1 MTERTSEG
9 LDTLVGMADFVI
21 VGAGVIG
28 CATAYNLALRG
39 HSVIVLEK
47 DESIGNDG
55 SSRNG
60 GGVRQS
66 GRDARELPLAMYAV
80 ENIWPG
86 LSDELGADVEYVKR
100 GNLRLGKTEHHLEV
114 LRGLAQTGVEHGL
127 DMRMLDAD
135 DVREMNPF
143 LSDEVIGASWCPT
156 DGHANPLRTTLAFYR
171 RARELGVRFI
181 SGVQVTGVRKLH
193 GRACQ
198 VVTTTGLYEGDGIIL
213 AAGLGTRS
221 LAASV
226 GIDVPM
232 HGLLIEALVTEM
244 EPTMFPQML
253 GTADA
258 DFYGHQTAHGSF
270 VFGGDSGLEEANGYA
285 GGVPTSSVTAPAI
298 CRSIMKYV
306 PRLADAKIVRTWAGW
321 EDECADGV
329 PVISSV
335 DEVPGLTLACAF
347 TGHGFGISPI
357 VGRLVAELACGEK
370 TTLDVSAFRYDRFH
384 AWA

>member
-1 MTERTSEG
+1 MTERMSGETDA
-9 LDTLVGMADFVI
+9 LAGMADFVV

-39 HSVIVLEK
+39 HSVIVLER
-47 DESIGNDG
+47 DESIGNGG

-66 GRDARELPLAMYAV
+66 GRDARELPLALYAV
-80 ENIWPG
+80 EHIWPG

-100 GNLRLGKTEHHLEV
+100 GNLRLGKTERHLEV
-114 LRGLAQTGVEHGL
+114 LQGLARTGVEHGL
-127 DMRMLDAD
+127 DMRMLGAD
-135 DVREMNPF
+135 EVREINPY

-171 RARELGVRFI
+171 RARELGVRFV

-193 GRACQ
+193 GRARQ
-198 VVTTTGLYEGDGIIL
+198 VATTTGIYEGDGVIL
-213 AAGLGTRS
+213 AAGLGTRL

-285 GGVPTSSVTAPAI
+285 GGVPTSSITAPAI

-357 VGRLVAELACGEK
+357 VGRLVAELACGER
-370 TTLDVSAFRYDRFH
+370 TTLDVSAFRYDRFR

>member
-1 MTERTSEG
+1 MTDTRTEG
-9 LDTLVGMADFVI
+9 VEALGGTADVI
-21 VGAGVIG
+21 VVGAGVIG

-39 HSVIVLEK
+39 RSVVVLER
-47 DESIGNDG
+47 DESIGNGG

-80 ENIWPG
+80 EHLWPS
-86 LSDELGADVEYVKR
+86 LSEELGADVEYVKK

-114 LRGLAQTGVEHGL
+114 LQGLAKTGREHGL
-127 DMRMLDAD
+127 DMRMLSTDE
-135 DVREMNPF
+135 VRELNPF

-171 RARELGVRFI
+171 RARALGVRF
-181 SGVQVTGVRKLH
+181 VTGVDVLGVRTVR
-193 GRACQ
+193 GRVRQ
-198 VVTTTGLYEGDGIIL
+198 VVTSAGVFEGDEFVL
-213 AAGLGTRS
+213 AAGLGTRR

-232 HGLLIEALVTEM
+232 RGLLIEALVTEA
-244 EPTMFPQML
+244 EPRMFPQML

-270 VFGGDSGLEEANGYA
+270 VFGGDSGLEESNGYA
-285 GGVPTSSVTAPAI
+285 GGVPTASITAPAI

-329 PVISSV
+329 PVISTV

-357 VGRLVAELACGEK
+357 VGRLVAELCCGEK
-370 TTLDVSAFRYDRFH
+370 TTLDVTAFRYDRFR